1 MSRFLFTFRRL
12 SKTWLP
18 QIKFEAHHGSGGLD
32 LVEHLLLADLDRQ
45 QAGVEEAEE
54 AAERLEP
61 GVWQEKT
68 WRQVGWAGGEQ
79 LGQAR
84 REQGEDALVG
94 GQALAL
100 SRHKE
105 HVGVVGG
112 LLAEGGLEVLP
123 QLRQDLGLTRSWL
136 CKLHAPGFAFYWQNM
151 SNLSRFKKVKV

>member
-61 GVWQEKT
+61 CVWQEKT
-68 WRQVGWAGGEQ
+68 WRKVGRAGGEQ

-100 SRHKE
+100 PRHEE

-112 LLAEGGLEVLP
+112 LLAQRCLQVLAE
-123 QLRQDLGLTRSWL
+123 LRQDLRRPLDLGTLDFGHHML
-136 CKLHAPGFAFYWQNM
+136 HCCKSAEH
-151 SNLSRFKKVKV
+151 